1 MPEAPDLKPSGFR
14 QVPGSFEPLP
24 TQVEPLSA
32 TSSRT
37 EIPSAS
43 PDIGFRTAPNSGRR
57 PLVLAIGAALFLL
70 LAAITSIIAIPRI
83 EDHLQTEALE
93 RLEEAG
99 IQGATVELNGRT
111 ATISG
116 LSGADAEEAERIL
129 DAEWGI
135 RDAKLAD
142 DGDPQPV
149 VVPDDTVAPPGT
161 SAPPVTEPAD
171 PSAPALPADDS
182 EPDAEEPAAD
192 EPATVVPEVG
202 PNLDDELADIEQRF
216 NANGAFAP
224 GSAEL
229 TADATTILDDALAVL
244 DEFPEATIQIEG
256 HTDDQGELLDNL
268 LLSQAR
274 ADAVANYL
282 IAEGVAPERLV
293 AVGLGENN
301 PIADNA
307 TAAGRAM
314 NRRTEFAAL
323 R

>member
-37 EIPSAS
+37 EIPSAA
-43 PDIGFRTAPNSGRR
+43 PDVGFRTTPNSGRR
-57 PLVLAIGAALFLL
+57 PLVLAIGVGLFLL
-70 LAAITSIIAIPRI
+70 LAAITSIVAIPAI

-99 IQGATVELNGRT
+99 IQGAMVELDGRT

-129 DAEWGI
+129 DGEWGI

-161 SAPPVTEPAD
+161 SAPPGTEPED
-171 PSAPALPADDS
+171 QVDPADES
-182 EPDAEEPAAD
+182 EPEVEAEEPAPD
-192 EPATVVPEVG
+192 EPATVVPEGG

-229 TADATTILDDALAVL
+229 TADATTILDDALEVL
-244 DEFPEATIQIEG
+244 DEFPEATVQIEG
-256 HTDDQGELLDNL
+256 HTDDEGELLDNL

-274 ADAVANYL
+274 ADAVADYL
-282 IAEGVAPERLV
+282 VTEGVAPERLV